1 MVAYGILKASRPKFV
16 LFIGAVHANMAGIVP
31 SRRVRGTPFSEGV
44 AAAGAK
50 AYTVYNHMLLAS
62 YFESYEADYRH
73 LKDHV
78 QIWDVA
84 VERQV
89 SIKGPDALKLMRLI
103 SPRDM
108 DKMAPDQC
116 YYMPVCDQNGGM
128 LNDPVAIKIAQDHYW
143 LSLADGDLLQWVL
156 GLAVGQGLDVEIEEP
171 DVSPLAVQGPK
182 SDDLMERL
190 FGPEVRDIKFFRYK
204 RLAFMDTEFVV
215 ARSGWSKQGGF
226 EIYVDGGTYGMP
238 LFNRLL
244 ELGEDLNVRV
254 GCPNLIERIEGG
266 LLSYGS
272 DMRQDNTPVE
282 SGLAKYCNSPF
293 EYIGKAVIEQQK
305 KDGPPRIIR
314 PVAIDGKG
322 DLPHNGTSWEVLSE
336 GQSVGLIASAT
347 WSPDF
352 ATNVAIGMID
362 KKAWEPG
369 TRLEVLTQNGVR
381 GATVQEKFWI

>member
-1 MVAYGILKASRPKFV
+1 
-16 LFIGAVHANMAGIVP
+16 MAGIVP

-108 DKMAPDQC
+108 DKMAHDQC

-293 EYIGKAVIEQQK
+293 EYIGKAVVEQQK

-314 PVAIDGKG
+314 PVAIDGEG

>member
-1 MVAYGILKASRPKFV
+1 
-16 LFIGAVHANMAGIVP
+16 MAGIVP

-282 SGLAKYCNSPF
+282 AGLAKYCNSPF
-293 EYIGKAVIEQQK
+293 DYIGKAVIEQQK

-314 PVAIDGKG
+314 PVAIDGEG
-322 DLPHNGTSWEVLSE
+322 DLPHNGTGWEVLSE

-381 GATVQEKFWI
+381 GATVQQKFWI